1 MARSCLSR
9 PGFEHP
15 TDLLWCIK
23 LASQWPIISRI
34 NKILTI
40 NNTSVINNISA
51 IILKSVIFFLKNH
64 WYFLFLWKIVWTL
77 LLFFFNI
84 TALVSNLT
92 KDICQGKCVCKS
104 FNYFARIKILKK
116 GSVIVQK
123 WFFTENYIWRNNK
136 PIVFSNFMVMNWS
149 HKWHKIRRS
158 ITIK

>member
-1 MARSCLSR
+1 MSRACLSR

-34 NKILTI
+34 NKIFTI
-40 NNTSVINNISA
+40 NNASVINNISA
-51 IILKSVIFFLKNH
+51 IIIKSVIFFYESLIFSVSMENSV
-64 WYFLFLWKIVWTL
+64 WKQL
-77 LLFFFNI
+77 LFFNI

-92 KDICQGKCVCKS
+92 KDIFQGKCVCK
-104 FNYFARIKILKK
+104 ILLRSKFLK
-116 GSVIVQK
+116 MGCVIVQK
-123 WFFTENYIWRNNK
+123 WIITENYIWRNNK
-136 PIVFSNFMVMNWS
+136 PIVSSDFMVMNWS

>member
-1 MARSCLSR
+1 MSRACLSR

-23 LASQWPIISRI
+23 LATQWPIISMI

-64 WYFLFLWKIVWTL
+64 WYVLFVWKQL
-77 LLFFFNI
+77 LFFNI

-92 KDICQGKCVCKS
+92 KVFFKVKVYAKVSIILLRSK
-104 FNYFARIKILKK
+104 FLKIDC
-116 GSVIVQK
+116 VIVQK

-136 PIVFSNFMVMNWS
+136 PIVSSDFMVMNWS

>member
-1 MARSCLSR
+1 MSRACLSN

-34 NKILTI
+34 NKIFTI
-40 NNTSVINNISA
+40 NNASVINNISA

-64 WYFLFLWKIVWTL
+64 WYVLFVWKQL
-77 LLFFFNI
+77 LFFNI
-84 TALVSNLT
+84 TPLVSNLT
-92 KDICQGKCVCKS
+92 KVFFKVKVYAKVSIILLRSK
-104 FNYFARIKILKK
+104 FLKIDC
-116 GSVIVQK
+116 VIVQK

-136 PIVFSNFMVMNWS
+136 PIVSSDFMVMNWS